1 MSSNHY
7 EDTELTIL
15 LTGRKP
21 TVDIVAVENIGEA
34 PLKSWTY
41 EKAGRKIVWLQDKE
55 FLQQQV
61 PTSARVFSFG
71 YRIQNDS
78 HLVRWQGT
86 SYAKLARLATKARY
100 FLNTSGPT
108 ELERSTDRA
117 HWPRLWRNV
126 MHEGIVLAGRPDS
139 LGALRSEGVT
149 HLQCFPRGGFD

>member
-1 MSSNHY
+1 MSDSMNSNHY

-78 HLVRWQGT
+78 TL
-86 SYAKLARLATKARY
+86 S
-100 FLNTSGPT
+100 S
-108 ELERSTDRA
+108 
-117 HWPRLWRNV
+117 
-126 MHEGIVLAGRPDS
+126 LAGD
-139 LGALRSEGVT
+139 LLRKIGEARNESEVPPKDIWG
-149 HLQCFPRGGFD
+149 QPN